1 MGSALWPMMVMLL
14 GIAAK
19 GSRCW
24 RAPTAGRQLIQ
35 KGIVAGGSGLISQLG
50 QADKAHGAE
59 PVVDG
64 HSHAAF
70 GGPDGAVEV
79 FLVAAAAGEA
89 AAVNVEDDRQS
100 VPGAASAGAQMFRNR
115 QSSL

>member
-1 MGSALWPMMVMLL
+1 MDPAH
-14 GIAAK
+14 
-19 GSRCW
+19 
-24 RAPTAGRQLIQ
+24 Q
-35 KGIVAGGSGLISQLG
+35 QLG

-79 FLVAAAAGEA
+79 FLVAAAAGKT

-100 VPGAASAGAQMFRNR
+100 VPESCIGRGQMFRNR